1 MTANTTLYSKKWS
14 LRTVQTDSLPVPSSA
29 TPANPESALKSVIVV
44 EDPASGEEDPEE
56 ELRGKNLV
64 QWLGMKDGISASMAS
79 QGSICFPRGGS
90 VRDSSTSSSSSSSA
104 AAAAVRSNEIGSD
117 FGAIFK

>member
-1 MTANTTLYSKKWS
+1 M
-14 LRTVQTDSLPVPSSA
+14 PSSA

-104 AAAAVRSNEIGSD
+104 AAAAVRSHHTKLDPTCLSIELYLAWGVPN
-117 FGAIFK
+117 

>member
-1 MTANTTLYSKKWS
+1 M
-14 LRTVQTDSLPVPSSA
+14 PSSA

-79 QGSICFPRGGS
+79 QGSIITKDYFRQLIG
-90 VRDSSTSSSSSSSA
+90 A
-104 AAAAVRSNEIGSD
+104 AAM
-117 FGAIFK
+117 

>member
-1 MTANTTLYSKKWS
+1 M
-14 LRTVQTDSLPVPSSA
+14 PSSA

-79 QGSICFPRGGS
+79 QGSIITKDHFRQTVGGHLVVSCFERFYYPLLK
-90 VRDSSTSSSSSSSA
+90 
-104 AAAAVRSNEIGSD
+104 I
-117 FGAIFK
+117 